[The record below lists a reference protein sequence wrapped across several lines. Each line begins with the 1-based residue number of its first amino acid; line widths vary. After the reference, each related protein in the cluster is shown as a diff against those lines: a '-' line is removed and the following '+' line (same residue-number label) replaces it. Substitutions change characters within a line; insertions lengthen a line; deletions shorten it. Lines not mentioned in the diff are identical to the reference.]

1 MPFKPELHYFYLYI
15 KKHIEEK
22 HNIECYRGDNNVLT
36 IPILEKIKKDI
47 ERSDVVIADCTGRNP
62 NVFYE
67 LGIAHTSNKKVIL
80 ITMDDVAGAP
90 SDIRHYEFI
99 KYQLDKHEDFIG
111 RLDNALRNVF
121 VEDYEN
127 LFQRAIQIFNQF
139 RDEKG
144 LKMKPVDKDVFISRI
159 MQSEALQAVPGLEDE
174 YGLRQF
180 LLPKIIVSED
190 FTIMQIVTKWL
201 LER

>member
-67 LGIAHTSNKKVIL
+67 LVVRK
-80 ITMDDVAGAP
+80 
-90 SDIRHYEFI
+90 
-99 KYQLDKHEDFIG
+99 QLFEG
-111 RLDNALRNVF
+111 
-121 VEDYEN
+121 
-127 LFQRAIQIFNQF
+127 
-139 RDEKG
+139 
-144 LKMKPVDKDVFISRI
+144 
-159 MQSEALQAVPGLEDE
+159 
-174 YGLRQF
+174 
-180 LLPKIIVSED
+180 
-190 FTIMQIVTKWL
+190 
-201 LER
+201 

>member
-1 MPFKPELHYFYLYI
+1 
-15 KKHIEEK
+15 
-22 HNIECYRGDNNVLT
+22 
-36 IPILEKIKKDI
+36 
-47 ERSDVVIADCTGRNP
+47 
-62 NVFYE
+62 
-67 LGIAHTSNKKVIL
+67 
-80 ITMDDVAGAP
+80 MDDLAGAP

-99 KYQLDKHEDFIG
+99 KYQLDKHEHFIG

-144 LKMKPVDKDVFISRI
+144 LKMKPVDKDVFISRT

-180 LLPKIIVSED
+180 LLPRIIVSED
-190 FTIMQIVTKWL
+190 FAIMQIVTKWL